1 MINHVGQKS
10 ISNSRKKIDL
20 IEFAKTIRPFFLW
33 TQTEH
38 TKKIYKTRDVK
49 KSQTSVFIDFIEK
62 KNNKWS

>member
-20 IEFAKTIRPFFLW
+20 TEFAKTIRPFFLW